1 MSQEHYGENGDEGLS
16 QRKRKV
22 EVFPA
27 EQKGMDSEQVN
38 AKDFYQTLKIL
49 TK

>member
-22 EVFPA
+22 EVFP